1 MKFKQFLLLN
11 EFKKRDFYDFYA
23 LQALQHH
30 PSITQYGTFYGSL
43 STNKTELD
51 KEIETKI
58 IEKGND
64 ILLELV
70 DDIALVVYA
79 RYQYAFKNY
88 NVIRIEIMNMI
99 NPQNSD
105 WGRNWEVLTKF
116 MGEGWNKIDLT
127 TKIKILESAKKYS
140 TTERRTWG
148 RIIDYCLDVLKI
160 WPINNIKTIV
170 LKINEAMQFVHNS
183 GNLLEYLPKEL
194 EKALH
199 TRDVANLAYIVSQA
213 SPQTRELIKSA
224 GIGYIGQP
232 KEPSRLE
239 ILQTALRRAFAQ
251 LKQLKNSTLDL
262 KLLNS
267 ESKESEY
274 IQATL
279 YAPEKIIFDI
289 MYQNDQEN
297 KTMFS
302 LYKEIK
308 NSIGLNEDTIK
319 IDFDIFKGKNV
330 THGLEKFI
338 VEFDSYKLPFV
349 NYFISDQK
357 IKSLYL
363 YDSPNKNEY
372 FVMKDLVSTAKKIIL
387 DTFNHHARQI
397 TQIVKFCLIENKK
410 FK

>member
-1 MKFKQFLLLN
+1 MNFKQFLLLN

-30 PSITQYGTFYGSL
+30 PSITQYGTFYGAL

-58 IEKGND
+58 IETGND

-70 DDIALVVYA
+70 DDIALVIYA

-88 NVIRIEIMNMI
+88 DVIPIEIMNII

-148 RIIDYCLDVLKI
+148 RIIDYCLDVLEI

-267 ESKESEY
+267 DSKESEY

-319 IDFDIFKGKNV
+319 IDFAIFKGKNV

-349 NYFISDQK
+349 NHFISDQK
-357 IKSLYL
+357 IKSLWL

-387 DTFNHHARQI
+387 DTFIHHAMQI
-397 TQIVKFCLIENKK
+397 TQIVKLCLIENRK